1 MVYITTWYDWRSIFE
16 LLFFTN
22 QKYQHKQLKNTER
35 TGVFHALGIRLQFW
49 LVQWIVCLCFDWS
62 AKKNTCIF
70 FSGAWRW
77 LNFVALSCD
86 WFVAFQVDIPVRIVG
101 GETVLVTFTGVGYD
115 QRIMGDTLPVRDMG
129 STTVPDKQVVQV
141 PKQVCVSV
149 TVFKALYPLQQ

>member
-1 MVYITTWYDWRSIFE
+1 MIGEAFSSYFFHQSKVSAQAAQEHWAHRCFSCAWYSSPILIGSMDCVP
-16 LLFFTN
+16 LL
-22 QKYQHKQLKNTER
+22 
-35 TGVFHALGIRLQFW
+35 W
-49 LVQWIVCLCFDWS
+49 LVSKDKHLYL
-62 AKKNTCIF
+62 

-77 LNFVALSCD
+77 LNLVALSYD
-86 WFVAFQVDIPVRIVG
+86 WFVVFQVDIPVRIVG

-149 TVFKALYPLQQ
+149 TVFKALFLWQQ

>member
-1 MVYITTWYDWRSIFE
+1 MDCVP
-16 LLFFTN
+16 LL
-22 QKYQHKQLKNTER
+22 
-35 TGVFHALGIRLQFW
+35 W
-49 LVQWIVCLCFDWS
+49 LVSKEKHFYL
-62 AKKNTCIF
+62 

-77 LNFVALSCD
+77 LNLVALSCD
-86 WFVAFQVDIPVRIVG
+86 WFVTFQVDIPVRIVG

>member
-1 MVYITTWYDWRSIFE
+1 MIGEAFSSYFFSPIKSISTSSSRTLSAQVFFMRLVFVSNSDWFNG
-16 LLFFTN
+16 LCAF
-22 QKYQHKQLKNTER
+22 
-35 TGVFHALGIRLQFW
+35 ALVSKEKHLY
-49 LVQWIVCLCFDWS
+49 L
-62 AKKNTCIF
+62 

-77 LNFVALSCD
+77 LNLVALSCD

>member
-1 MVYITTWYDWRSIFE
+1 MIGEAFSSYFFSPIKSISTSSSRTLSAQVFFMRLVFVSNSDWFNRLCAF
-16 LLFFTN
+16 
-22 QKYQHKQLKNTER
+22 
-35 TGVFHALGIRLQFW
+35 ALIGQQRKT
-49 LVQWIVCLCFDWS
+49 LVS
-62 AKKNTCIF
+62 F